1 MNPPIVTRI
10 PAPPMDQF
18 NYALRELGE
27 QTMHFVIAFDGCID
41 DERLNHAVAATLVMV
56 PVLGFRFVEADAP
69 YWERITP
76 LGVQDLV
83 CVHPSE
89 NGEQDFQKVLTLPLD
104 PKTSPPL
111 HLDILRSARS
121 DTLCISVH
129 HAAMDA
135 HGLIVYAQLLA
146 ACYRDPDSW
155 RGKYLTTG
163 PDRSLAKLLSQFSE
177 HEHAP
182 VAKPP
187 EPLHPE
193 WAFPAPVGN
202 VEQRAF
208 AIRTLSPDRLPVIKD
223 SSHKLGATVNDVLI
237 AAFFSAL
244 CDYIHPEP
252 DHTVPILVSI
262 DLRRYLNGKDPEL
275 SQGKTFPD
283 RTTPAVPL
291 DTIVNMSVA
300 FNVMM
305 PTGTCTFD
313 DRIRQAVA
321 AMQVH
326 KANNPGL
333 DSAIDIESFGYANF
347 AGIRERVRMMKES
360 AEGSGVE
367 TPFLGNIGVIPE
379 SSTAFSPS
387 LPVTNAFITG
397 IVINPPGLALGV
409 TTFRNSL
416 TFSIG
421 YGSTAM
427 PQEMM
432 EGFMDR
438 LIGYLPVA

>member
-27 QTMHFVIAFDGCID
+27 QTMHFVIACDGCFD
-41 DERLNHAVAATLVMV
+41 DERLNQAVAATLAMV
-56 PVLGFRFVEADAP
+56 PVLGARFVEADAP
-69 YWERITP
+69 YWERIT
-76 LGVQDLV
+76 LLDVRDLV
-83 CVHPSE
+83 CVHPSV
-89 NGEQDFQKVLTLPLD
+89 NGELDLQKVLTLPLD

-111 HLDILRSARS
+111 RLDVLRSARS

-135 HGLIVYAQLLA
+135 HGLIVYAQILA

-155 RGKYLTTG
+155 CGKSPATS

-177 HEHAP
+177 HERVP
-182 VAKPP
+182 VATPL
-187 EPLHPE
+187 EPLHPG
-193 WAFPAPVGN
+193 WAFPAPAGG

-208 AIRTLSPDRLPVIKD
+208 TIRTLAPDRLMVIKNT
-223 SSHKLGATVNDVLI
+223 SHKLKATVNDVLL

-252 DHTVPILVSI
+252 GLTVPILVSI
-262 DLRRYLNGKDPEL
+262 DLRRYLDGKDPEP

-283 RTTPAVPL
+283 RIALAVPL

-300 FNVMM
+300 FDVMM

-313 DRIRQAVA
+313 DRIRQATA

-326 KANNPGL
+326 KADNPGL
-333 DSAIDIESFGYANF
+333 ASAIDIESFGYANF
-347 AGIRERVRMMKES
+347 SGIRERVRMMKES

-379 SSTAFSPS
+379 SSTAFSPF

-438 LIGYLPVA
+438 LIGYLPVE

>member
-1 MNPPIVTRI
+1 MKPSIVTRI

-27 QTMHFVIAFDGCID
+27 QTMHFVITFDGG
-41 DERLNHAVAATLVMV
+41 LNDGCLKQAVAATLGMV
-56 PVLGFRFVEADAP
+56 PVLSSRFVEADAP
-69 YWERITP
+69 YWERIIP
-76 LGVQDLV
+76 LDVLDLV
-83 CVHPSE
+83 SIHRSD
-89 NGEQDFQKVLTLPLD
+89 NWEQGIQKVLTRPLN

-111 HLDILRSARS
+111 HLDILRSVRS

-146 ACYRDPDSW
+146 ACYHDPDSW
-155 RGKYLTTG
+155 RGKYPATSQ
-163 PDRSLAKLLSQFSE
+163 DRSLAKLLSQFSE
-177 HEHAP
+177 HERVP
-182 VAKPP
+182 VVPSL

-193 WAFPAPVGN
+193 WAFPASVGD

-208 AIRTLSPDRLPVIKD
+208 AIRTLSPDRLPVIKGT
-223 SSHKLGATVNDVLI
+223 SHKLGATVNDVLI

-283 RTTPAVPL
+283 RTAPAVPL

-300 FNVMM
+300 FNIMM

-313 DRIRQAVA
+313 DRIRQASA

-326 KANNPGL
+326 KTNNPGL
-333 DSAIDIESFGYANF
+333 ASAIDIESFGYANF
-347 AGIRERVRMMKES
+347 SGIRERVRMMRES

-409 TTFRNSL
+409 TTFHNSL

-427 PQEMM
+427 PREMM

-438 LIGYLPVA
+438 LISYLPVE